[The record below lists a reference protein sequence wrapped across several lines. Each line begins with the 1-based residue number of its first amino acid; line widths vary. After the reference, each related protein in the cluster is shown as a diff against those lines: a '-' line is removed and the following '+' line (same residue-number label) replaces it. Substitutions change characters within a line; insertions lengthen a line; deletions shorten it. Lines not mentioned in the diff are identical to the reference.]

1 MTRSER
7 AGVEHRPGFRVRAF
21 VVFLIATTFLIML
34 VTGLV
39 LFVAPHGRIA
49 RWNDWKLLGLGLD
62 PWTWIH
68 VFASLLFVLAIPVH
82 LFFNWKP
89 FTKYLADRWHAHLR
103 PRVELVSG
111 VAVAICLAILA
122 GFGLPPAAQFF
133 AWQETIKASW
143 QRAGAAEP
151 PFGHAE
157 ELPLAELARRTGLD
171 LEGTPAHLAARGFR
185 VERMETSLQN
195 AARALG
201 TSPVAL
207 FAELPK
213 RPAPPP
219 SLAERYGPGSGV
231 GRKTLAQL
239 ASELGIPLEEA
250 LRRLAD
256 RGVPATA
263 EATLESLAERAGGEA
278 LDIVRIVAG
287 ER

>member
-7 AGVEHRPGFRVRAF
+7 AGAEHRTGFRVRAF
-21 VVFLIATTFLIML
+21 VVFLVATSFLIML
-34 VTGLV
+34 ATGLV
-39 LFVAPHGRIA
+39 LFAAPHGRIA
-49 RWNDWKLLGLGLD
+49 RWNDWHLLGLGLD

-89 FTKYLADRWHAHLR
+89 FTKYLAERWHEHLR

-111 VAVAICLAILA
+111 VAVAVCLALLA
-122 GFGLPPAAQFF
+122 GFGLPPAAQLF
-133 AWQETIKASW
+133 AWQDTIKASR

-171 LEGTPAHLAARGFR
+171 LEGTLAHLAARGFR
-185 VERMETSLQN
+185 VERMETSLQD

-213 RPAPPP
+213 RPAPAP

-239 ASELGIPLEEA
+239 ASELGIPLEDA

>member
-1 MTRSER
+1 MMRSER
-7 AGVEHRPGFRVRAF
+7 AGAEHRPGFRLRAF
-21 VVFLIATTFLIML
+21 VVFVVAATFLIML

-39 LFVAPHGRIA
+39 LFIAPHGRIA
-49 RWNDWKLLGLGLD
+49 RWNDWRLLGLGLD
-62 PWTWIH
+62 PWTRIH
-68 VFASLLFVLAIPVH
+68 VLASFLFVLAIPVH

-89 FTKYLADRWHAHLR
+89 FTKYLADRWHEHLR
-103 PRVELVSG
+103 PRLELLSG
-111 VAVAICLAILA
+111 VAVALCLALLA
-122 GFGLPPAAQFF
+122 GFGLPPAAQLF
-133 AWQETIKASW
+133 AWQDEIKASW

-157 ELPLAELARRTGLD
+157 ELPLPELARRTGLD
-171 LEGTPAHLAARGFR
+171 LEATLAHLAAKGFR
-185 VERMETSLQN
+185 VERMETSLLD

-201 TSPVAL
+201 VTPVAL

-213 RPAPPP
+213 RPVAPP

-231 GRKTLAQL
+231 GRKTVAQV
-239 ASELGIPLEEA
+239 AGELGIPLEDA

-263 EATLESLAERAGGEA
+263 DTALKSLAERTGGESTE
-278 LDIVRIVAG
+278 LVRIIAG